1 MQAQSTLIC
10 CVYRS
15 LNLLNARLVLDEAL
29 KARIREW
36 GSLRK
41 ERDKELSS
49 AQGDFTLPL
58 YHPVKLR
65 NSHCLVPPSSRAAP
79 HAHSCPPPAET
90 RESQVCQ
97 SWKQSRLRCKEQ
109 LEKSSCIHPATIW
122 LSSSVLPR
130 NVLDWAAWGQVWTG
144 IWDTHFHIS
153 CDSEVGQ
160 VLTKSYYLQMEWASY
175 KHFDIVSLH
184 LQMFMPLLLSHK
196 IHSTGQISN

>member
-1 MQAQSTLIC
+1 MVRGGTQGHECMQAQSTLIC

-79 HAHSCPPPAET
+79 HAHSCPPLGET
-90 RESQVCQ
+90 RRVAS
-97 SWKQSRLRCKEQ
+97 
-109 LEKSSCIHPATIW
+109 
-122 LSSSVLPR
+122 LSVVKAKP
-130 NVLDWAAWGQVWTG
+130 VAV
-144 IWDTHFHIS
+144 
-153 CDSEVGQ
+153 
-160 VLTKSYYLQMEWASY
+160 
-175 KHFDIVSLH
+175 
-184 LQMFMPLLLSHK
+184 
-196 IHSTGQISN
+196 